1 MYKSIR
7 KLVVLMQITVVEILF
22 QDSLYDSG
30 TFFFFFNRFK
40 LFLSTVS
47 SFFFPSDVISEDL
60 IYVVSKFSFLNGLWP
75 L

>member
-30 TFFFFFNRFK
+30 TFFFF
-40 LFLSTVS
+40 LTVS

-60 IYVVSKFSFLNGLWP
+60 IYVVSEFSFLNGLWP

>member
-30 TFFFFFNRFK
+30 TFFFFF
-40 LFLSTVS
+40 LTVS

-60 IYVVSKFSFLNGLWP
+60 IYVVSEFSFLNGLWP

>member
-30 TFFFFFNRFK
+30 MF
-40 LFLSTVS
+40 
-47 SFFFPSDVISEDL
+47 FFFPSDVISEDL
-60 IYVVSKFSFLNGLWP
+60 IYIVSEFSFLNGLWP